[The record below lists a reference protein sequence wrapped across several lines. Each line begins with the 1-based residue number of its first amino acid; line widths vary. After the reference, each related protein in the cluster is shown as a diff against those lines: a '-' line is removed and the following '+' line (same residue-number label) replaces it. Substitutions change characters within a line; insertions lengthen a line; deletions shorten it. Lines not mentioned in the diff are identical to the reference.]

1 MLALGLQTLL
11 LMCAAYCLGAALACF
26 ARRLFFSRGARQ
38 PQTIERR
45 VEPLQEADP
54 GVIGRERFQ
63 RTPAKAPV
71 APAKTA
77 PVAPA
82 KTAPVAPAETAP
94 VAPAKAAPV
103 APAKAAPVAAAT
115 AAPVRIRTPA
125 PVTAPAAGPV
135 PKPAPVKP
143 EAPAPA
149 DDLERIHAVDA
160 VLAAGLHRLN
170 IRHYHQIGRWQRADL
185 ERVAQALAIRRSRIS
200 RENWIEQAQ
209 ILAAGVETYYARRR
223 ALGEIAS
230 AVPTASARDRQGRGA
245 APSPPPAAAPRSR
258 RDEVAP
264 LIAPA

>member
-26 ARRLFFSRGARQ
+26 VRRLFFSRGARQ

-82 KTAPVAPAETAP
+82 ETAP

-103 APAKAAPVAAAT
+103 APVRVEPVAAAT

-160 VLAAGLHRLN
+160 VLAAGLHRL
-170 IRHYHQIGRWQRADL
+170 
-185 ERVAQALAIRRSRIS
+185 
-200 RENWIEQAQ
+200 
-209 ILAAGVETYYARRR
+209 
-223 ALGEIAS
+223 
-230 AVPTASARDRQGRGA
+230 
-245 APSPPPAAAPRSR
+245 
-258 RDEVAP
+258 
-264 LIAPA
+264 